1 MDGRPGLC
9 LAFLI
14 VSGSIALWFLNMLPV
29 HGGTFNRHSGFDGR
43 AACTCTPTNLRIEK
57 LRIRSLYD
65 TKYQA
70 RERVGRR
77 TCIHPEVW
85 PSDLPAVA
93 MSPRDLIAMSHTDV
107 SEGCPEGMYLS
118 YLPLTVWPG
127 PRACRAPGIHT
138 PRGVPLVIGLTYGWP
153 RNMHF
158 SFYVRLLLVD
168 CHFL

>member
-1 MDGRPGLC
+1 MAADRVNREVHLFTDDSNPEEC
-9 LAFLI
+9 CI
-14 VSGSIALWFLNMLPV
+14 VCESPRCQKGESVVPIGEDQLLQVWK
-29 HGGTFNRHSGFDGR
+29 
-43 AACTCTPTNLRIEK
+43 E
-57 LRIRSLYD
+57 
-65 TKYQA
+65 
-70 RERVGRR
+70 RE
-77 TCIHPEVW
+77 

-153 RNMHF
+153 WNMHF